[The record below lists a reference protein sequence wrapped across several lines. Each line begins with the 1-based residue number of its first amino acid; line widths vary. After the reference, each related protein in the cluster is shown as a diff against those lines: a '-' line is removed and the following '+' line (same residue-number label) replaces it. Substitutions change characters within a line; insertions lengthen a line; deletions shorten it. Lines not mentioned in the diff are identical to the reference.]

1 MTQPD
6 QHASSQ
12 AISSAAPPSLSIVIV
27 NYRTPDLTIACV
39 ESLAAQRGEVGP
51 FDVIVVDGGSGDES
65 AEKLS
70 AHFGAAPWSDWV
82 NVLPLDFNGGFGWAN
97 NQAML
102 RLLQRD
108 VPPTYIHLLNPD
120 TVAEPGAIAALL
132 AVIESNPAIGAVG
145 SQLIEP
151 DGSRAG
157 SAFRFPSA
165 GREFLRGV
173 GLGGLGPKIGIAPTL
188 IEPEVPGPAEWI
200 TGASMMFRSEAL
212 RQTGLFDDGFFLY
225 FEEVELMH
233 RMTRAGWAMWSVPA
247 SRVMHIG
254 GAATGV
260 LSGAQTAVRALPAYR
275 YEARRRYFVRA
286 NGVTGLAVANFAW
299 LAGKILGLPL
309 RLLRGKG
316 DAGPPRELPMT
327 IRHCFWPTSRDRH
340 ASIPRWDEPPGRPPA
355 WTKP

>member
-1 MTQPD
+1 MTQAPRL
-6 QHASSQ
+6 
-12 AISSAAPPSLSIVIV
+12 AIVTV
-27 NYRTPDLTIACV
+27 NYRTVDLTIGCV
-39 ESLAAQRGEVGP
+39 EALAAERDTAGP
-51 FDVIVVDGGSGDES
+51 FDLFIVDGNSGDGS

-70 AHFGAAPWSDWV
+70 AHFGASPWSDWV
-82 NVLPLDFNGGFGWAN
+82 TVLPLDMNGGFGWAN

-108 VPPTYIHLLNPD
+108 NPPDYIHLINPD
-120 TVAEPGAIAALL
+120 AIVEPGAVAALL
-132 AVIESNPAIGAVG
+132 SVIASDPKIGVVG
-145 SQLIEP
+145 SQLLEA
-151 DGSRAG
+151 DGRISG

-173 GLGGLGPKIGIAPTL
+173 GLGGLGAKIGIKPTL
-188 IEPEVPGPAEWI
+188 MEFTAPGPAEWV

-233 RMTRAGWAMWSVPA
+233 RMTAAGWSLWSVPA

-260 LSGAQTAVRALPAYR
+260 ASGIQVAVRPLPAYR

-286 NGVTGLAVANFAW
+286 NGISGLIAANLAW
-299 LAGKILGLPL
+299 LAGKIVGWPL

-316 DAGPPRELPMT
+316 DPGPPRELSMT
-327 IRHCFWPTSRDRH
+327 LRYCFWPSRSDH
-340 ASIPRWDEPPGRPPA
+340 SASIPRWDEPPGRPPA
-355 WTKP
+355 WSVN